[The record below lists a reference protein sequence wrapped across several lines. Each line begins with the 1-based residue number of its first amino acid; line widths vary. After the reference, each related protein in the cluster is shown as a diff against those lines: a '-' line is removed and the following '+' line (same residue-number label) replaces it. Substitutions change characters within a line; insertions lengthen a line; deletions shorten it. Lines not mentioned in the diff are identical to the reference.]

1 MVKLNKIGVQLYTI
15 RDQFKDPESA
25 KVCFEKLKKLGYDEV
40 QTAGCAANI
49 TPEIFGKLAREA
61 GLTVVGTHDDFN
73 LMVNDPEKAMDN
85 HDLMGTKIMGIG
97 GFFHTD
103 KEAYDDF
110 IAKANTVARNIKAR
124 GFKFTYHN
132 HSHEFRKI
140 DGKLIMD
147 YLLENLDPDN
157 TGFVLDTYWVQHGGG
172 DVRYWIEKLKGRVD
186 ILHLKDMAKGDQG
199 EAPQFI
205 TEIGNGNLYWE
216 GILETALK
224 CGVKHF
230 IVEQDTC
237 PGDPF
242 DSLKIS
248 SDYLHANFF

>member
-73 LMVNDPEKAMDN
+73 LMVNDPERAMDN

-186 ILHLKDMAKGDQG
+186 TSCTSKIWRRATREKRRSSSPRSVTATFTGRASWKPHSNAVSSTSSLSRIP
-199 EAPQFI
+199 APAI
-205 TEIGNGNLYWE
+205 RS
-216 GILETALK
+216 TA
-224 CGVKHF
+224 
-230 IVEQDTC
+230 
-237 PGDPF
+237 
-242 DSLKIS
+242 
-248 SDYLHANFF
+248 